1 MIEYLEIGKVINTH
15 GVKGEVKVL
24 PLTDDP
30 ERYSLLKSVFIDNNG
45 KLEEHKIES
54 VRYNKGFVL
63 LKLKG
68 LNSIEDAEKF
78 RNKVLSINRE
88 DAIKLPEGSY
98 FICDL
103 IGIVITDIS
112 GTELGTLED
121 VIKTGSNDVYIVK
134 SKEKKEIL
142 IPALKTIIKCINIE
156 QKTMLV
162 DLPEEIL
169 DNEI

>member
-1 MIEYLEIGKVINTH
+1 MVEYLEIGKVINTH